1 MYSPANLSRFMVVA
15 TCCGEALTMWLVWR
29 RPIAVFN
36 LIEFVVCA
44 IMFVFMALPY
54 GLLYGDLW

>member
-1 MYSPANLSRFMVVA
+1 MYSPANLSRFMVVV
-15 TCCGEALTMWLVWR
+15 TCRGEALTMWLWR
-29 RPIAVFN
+29 QPIAVFN

-44 IMFVFMALPY
+44 ITFLFMALPY